1 MNAPRQTASGILRA
15 LGTNP
20 ELVAE
25 LDKLRREM
33 TVLFT
38 DMKGS
43 TAYVEKYGDAA
54 GIALIHG
61 ALELQRV
68 KVEERGGRVLKTI
81 GDSIMA
87 TFHSPVSGVMAAIDI
102 QRGLIEFNKKKPELD
117 RVAFRIGLNFGL
129 GIYRSDDV
137 FGDVVNMAS
146 RVQGVAQ
153 PDQIVISASVKEK
166 LDDPTLKVVPLGKFV
181 LRGKEEPQEL
191 FEVEWSAQVHEH
203 APAAAHTFFQA
214 ADSHVTS
221 YQLDY
226 NRADGTPD
234 AIDVDESGI
243 TIGRYEGDM
252 QFPEDAEMAP
262 LHVRL
267 IVRNGQLIVEDLS
280 QGGEVYIRLIGPYLL
295 QDGDMFRLSR
305 HVLKFRASH
314 EALST
319 AAEVGTTLCEL
330 ASNLPEEQA
339 PAELIVVKP
348 APAQGDPKRLG
359 LVQDEVVLGRSKG
372 TFTFPEDPYMSRS
385 HARLTHRG
393 EDFFLEDL
401 GSRNGTHLKVRE
413 AAPVPVGAALQFG
426 SQVLKISAS

>member
-54 GIALIHG
+54 GIALIHS
-61 ALELQRV
+61 ALELQRA

-87 TFHSPVSGVMAAIDI
+87 TFHAPLPGVMAAIDI
-102 QRGLIEFNKKKPELD
+102 QRGLGDFNKGKPAAD
-117 RVAFRIGLNFGL
+117 AVAFRIGLNFGL
-129 GIYRSDDV
+129 GIYRSDDI
-137 FGDVVNMAS
+137 FGDVVNVAS

-153 PDQIVISASVKEK
+153 PDQIVISASVREK
-166 LDDPTLKVVPLGKFV
+166 LDESSGLKIVALGKFT
-181 LRGKEEPQEL
+181 LRGKEAPQEL
-191 FEVEWSAQVHEH
+191 FEVVWQAGAPEH
-203 APAAAHTFFQA
+203 HAAAHTFFQSA
-214 ADSHVTS
+214 SEIVKT
-221 YQLDY
+221 YKLGFQ
-226 NRADGTPD
+226 RADGTPD
-234 AIDVDESGI
+234 SIEVDENGL
-243 TIGRYEGDM
+243 TIGRAEGDL
-252 QFPEDAEMAP
+252 QFPEDRDMAP

-267 IVRNGQLIVEDLS
+267 VVRNGQLIVEDLS
-280 QGGEVYIRLIGPYLL
+280 QGGDVFIRLIGPYLL
-295 QDGDMFRLSR
+295 QDGDMFRMSR
-305 HVLKFRASH
+305 HVFQFHASH

-319 AAEVGTTLCEL
+319 AAEMATTLCEL
-330 ASNLPEEQA
+330 SASLPKSEA
-339 PAELIVVKP
+339 PAELVILKP
-348 APAQGDPKRLG
+348 PTEGDAKRLG
-359 LVQDEVVLGRSKG
+359 LVEEEVVLGRSKG
-372 TFTFPEDPYMSRS
+372 TFTFPDDPYMSRS

-401 GSRNGTHLKVRE
+401 GSRNGTHLKVRGE
-413 AAPVPVGAALQFG
+413 APVPNGALLQFG
-426 SQVLKISAS
+426 GQALTISEQ